1 MEKVYASYDFFF
13 KLKCY
18 DLLKLSN
25 CASKMCLKVIMEDID
40 ITAMLLTELQM
51 DVEDAIRARS
61 TLSFATV

>member
-1 MEKVYASYDFFF
+1 
-13 KLKCY
+13 
-18 DLLKLSN
+18 
-25 CASKMCLKVIMEDID
+25 MCLKVIMEDID